1 MAGVMAL
8 TQIFSV
14 DRKTEFVVACSGG
27 VDSMAVCDFYHR
39 GGKNFKVAY
48 FNHGTPLADSMQRHV
63 QTWCN
68 LNTVRLSIG
77 NMPNRERPK
86 KTSPEEWWREC
97 RYNWLQSLGLPIVT
111 AHHLNDVAETWIFTS
126 LHGEPRLILA
136 HNQLNRVFRPFL
148 LNTKAQLTEW
158 CVRHGVAWVEDLSNQ
173 DVHFPRN
180 RIRNR
185 ILPEC
190 LEVNPGLLKVLKK
203 KYFSS
208 DRGVIS

>member
-1 MAGVMAL
+1 MAHTAIGRLA
-8 TQIFSV
+8 
-14 DRKTEFVVACSGG
+14 
-27 VDSMAVCDFYHR
+27 AV
-39 GGKNFKVAY
+39 
-48 FNHGTPLADSMQRHV
+48 
-63 QTWCN
+63 
-68 LNTVRLSIG
+68 IG
-77 NMPNRERPK
+77 IAR
-86 KTSPEEWWREC
+86 
-97 RYNWLQSLGLPIVT
+97 
-111 AHHLNDVAETWIFTS
+111 
-126 LHGEPRLILA
+126 RLILA